1 MGLVEKRSLVEV
13 RSIYPGEFRGCVHF
27 TPENFGAAVVVFSLS
42 LSPHESQITSHPLR
56 PLGEVLFVIC
66 HLSFVMRFARLF
78 RPEGDAVGLIP
89 ERNPFNHRASS
100 DIDHPRGGST

>member
-56 PLGEVLFVIC
+56 PLREVLFVIC
-66 HLSFVMRFARLF
+66 HLSC
-78 RPEGDAVGLIP
+78 
-89 ERNPFNHRASS
+89 ASLGYS
-100 DIDHPRGGST
+100 RSAYSGPKAMP